1 MSLHAALWAYMKF
14 HELTWSSMCFMSLHA
29 VSFFVWAA
37 HKNFEVLVILSPE
50 FPSAFF
56 LGLTG
61 TIDMMIW
68 MLYIETLD
76 VIHRHNTN
84 TSARGQAREGQTRH
98 KTHIK
103 QEESGNHHNNGT
115 DLSLWGQQSKVNFTF
130 KHLSSFPLY
139 FFVQNV
145 LTSISTHLP
154 NLLTVSD
161 SLYFFVFRELWHV
174 TLTHVIR
181 MTENMTRTR
190 VRRNWHA
197 LL

>member
-1 MSLHAALWAYMKF
+1 
-14 HELTWSSMCFMSLHA
+14 
-29 VSFFVWAA
+29 
-37 HKNFEVLVILSPE
+37 
-50 FPSAFF
+50 
-56 LGLTG
+56 
-61 TIDMMIW
+61 

-161 SLYFFVFRELWHV
+161 SLYFFGFQR
-174 TLTHVIR
+174 T
-181 MTENMTRTR
+181 MTRDTHPCDQNDREHDADPCPAELACAPLDQRHVR
-190 VRRNWHA
+190 VRAEHESSE
-197 LL
+197 